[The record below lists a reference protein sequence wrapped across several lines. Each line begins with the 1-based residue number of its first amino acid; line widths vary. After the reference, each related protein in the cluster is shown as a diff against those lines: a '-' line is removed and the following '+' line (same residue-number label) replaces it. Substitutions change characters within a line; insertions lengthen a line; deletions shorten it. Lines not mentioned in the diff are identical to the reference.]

1 VELVEED
8 VLAATDQMFQD
19 NHLVVVTRVN
29 LQCHYLLQLSL

>member
-1 VELVEED
+1 VELVEEE
-8 VLAATDQMFQD
+8 VMIPVRQMFQD